1 MAIPSKKPSG
11 IERKRRE
18 PKTAPEECFFRIFD
32 CEGVRH
38 GFLPLASDLRCGD
51 LLDSAGR
58 LNYADFV
65 RKDP

>member
-18 PKTAPEECFFRIFD
+18 PKTAPEEWFFRIFD

-38 GFLPLASDLRCGD
+38 GFLPPASDFAAEIYLTVPG
-51 LLDSAGR
+51 A
-58 LNYADFV
+58 
-65 RKDP
+65 